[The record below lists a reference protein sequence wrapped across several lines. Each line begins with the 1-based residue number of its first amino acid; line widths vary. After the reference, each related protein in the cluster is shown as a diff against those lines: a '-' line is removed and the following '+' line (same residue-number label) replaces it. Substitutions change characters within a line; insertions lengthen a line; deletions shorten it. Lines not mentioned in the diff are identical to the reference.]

1 MTEPMPAPLR
11 MRGAVLSLITL
22 LGGVSLAVIPAATVS
37 ISSRLFSVEEQGF
50 LAVAV
55 LVATF
60 AGQLTFAVVVESRLS
75 SAATERRVV
84 FPLWLAAISVVTAV
98 VIAVVPPNAVVL
110 AIGLPILIAAL
121 EVGRGVSVA
130 ERLDKREIVASVAV
144 GLGALAGVLAGF
156 AEQEWALIPL
166 VVGIAIATCV
176 RCLPVDHHA
185 SRPEPAVMGWVIADT
200 AITGVIYPLLN
211 TMILAFLGSA
221 DAVLF
226 TSIATVSGLLAIP
239 LNFMRLRLLK
249 EHSGLDIVIS
259 AASVIAAV
267 LALLVLEF
275 VGAFGFIFGTA
286 WTESATLVPLLLA
299 CAWRAA
305 SLATTIP
312 FAALRR
318 AGEVRLLTGLRAAV
332 SAITFALAAVGLAFQ
347 NLAAV
352 FLGLLVAEL
361 LSAVVYEVARRRR
374 FARGIRQAAGDD
386 VAADADT
393 PEGAGAH
400 TEGEA

>member
-1 MTEPMPAPLR
+1 VTESMPAPMRL
-11 MRGAVLSLITL
+11 RGAALSLITL
-22 LGGVSLAVIPAATVS
+22 LGGVSLAVIPAATIS
-37 ISSRLFSVEEQGF
+37 ISSRLFTVDEQGF

-84 FPLWLAAISVVTAV
+84 FPLWLAAISVVTAIA
-98 VIAVVPPNAVVL
+98 IAVIPPNAVVL

-130 ERLDKREIVASVAV
+130 ERLDRREIVASIAV
-144 GLGALAGVLAGF
+144 GSGALAGVLAGF
-156 AEQEWALIPL
+156 TGQTWALIPL
-166 VVGIAIATCV
+166 VVGIAIATCI
-176 RCLPVDHHA
+176 RCLPVTHRA

-249 EHSGLDIVIS
+249 EHSGLDIVVS
-259 AASVIAAV
+259 AASVLAAV
-267 LALLVLEF
+267 VALLVLEL
-275 VGAFGFIFGTA
+275 VGAFGFIFGSA

-312 FAALRR
+312 FASLRR
-318 AGEVRLLTGLRAAV
+318 AGAVRLLTGLRAVV
-332 SAITFALAAVGLAFQ
+332 SALTFALAAVGLALE
-347 NLAAV
+347 NLSAV

-361 LSAVVYEVARRRR
+361 ASAVVYEVARRRR
-374 FARGIRQAAGDD
+374 LARGIREAA
-386 VAADADT
+386 AADAI
-393 PEGAGAH
+393 EAGGDA
-400 TEGEA
+400 

>member
-1 MTEPMPAPLR
+1 VTESMPSPMRL
-11 MRGAVLSLITL
+11 RGAALSLITL
-22 LGGVSLAVIPAATVS
+22 LGGVSLAVIPAATIS

-60 AGQLTFAVVVESRLS
+60 AGQLTFAVVVEARLS

-84 FPLWLAAISVVTAV
+84 FPLWLAALSVVTAA
-98 VIAVVPPNAVVL
+98 VITILPPNAVVL

-130 ERLDKREIVASVAV
+130 ERLDRREIVASVAV
-144 GLGALAGVLAGF
+144 GSGALVGVLAGF
-156 AEQEWALIPL
+156 AGQEWALIPL
-166 VVGIAIATCV
+166 VVGIAIATCI
-176 RCLPVDHHA
+176 RCLPVSHRA

-249 EHSGLDIVIS
+249 EHSGLDIVVS
-259 AASVIAAV
+259 AASVVAAV
-267 LALLVLEF
+267 VALLVLEF
-275 VGAFGFIFGTA
+275 VGAFGFIFGSA

-312 FAALRR
+312 FASLRR
-318 AGEVRLLTGLRAAV
+318 AGAVRLLTGLRAIV
-332 SAITFALAAVGLAFQ
+332 SVITFALAAIGLA
-347 NLAAV
+347 LGSLSAV

-361 LSAVVYEVARRRR
+361 SSALVYEVARRRR
-374 FARGIRQAAGDD
+374 LARGIREAAAAVEAGGD
-386 VAADADT
+386 AS
-393 PEGAGAH
+393 
-400 TEGEA
+400 

>member
-1 MTEPMPAPLR
+1 MTEPMPAPMRL
-11 MRGAVLSLITL
+11 RGAALSLITL

-37 ISSRLFSVEEQGF
+37 ISSRLFTVDEQGF

-98 VIAVVPPNAVVL
+98 VVAVLPPSAVVL
-110 AIGLPILIAAL
+110 AIALPILIAAL

-130 ERLDKREIVASVAV
+130 ERLDRREIVASIAV
-144 GLGALAGVLAGF
+144 GSGALLGVLAGF
-156 AEQEWALIPL
+156 AGQQWALIPL
-166 VVGIAIATCV
+166 VVGIAVATCI
-176 RCLPVDHHA
+176 RCLPVAHRA

-200 AITGVIYPLLN
+200 AITGVVYPLLN
-211 TMILAFLGSA
+211 AMILAFLGST

-226 TSIATVSGLLAIP
+226 ASIATVSGLLAIP

-249 EHSGLDIVIS
+249 EHSRLDIVVS
-259 AASVIAAV
+259 AASVLAAV
-267 LALLVLEF
+267 VALLVLELA
-275 VGAFGFIFGTA
+275 GAFGFIFGAA
-286 WTESATLVPLLLA
+286 WAGSATLAPLLLA

-318 AGEVRLLTGLRAAV
+318 EGAVRLLTGLRAIV
-332 SAITFALAAVGLAFQ
+332 SVVTFALAAAGLA
-347 NLAAV
+347 LESLSAV
-352 FLGLLVAEL
+352 FLGLLAAEL
-361 LSAVVYEVARRRR
+361 ASAVVYELARRRR
-374 FARGIRQAAGDD
+374 LVRGIREAAAVEAGGD
-386 VAADADT
+386 A
-393 PEGAGAH
+393 
-400 TEGEA
+400 